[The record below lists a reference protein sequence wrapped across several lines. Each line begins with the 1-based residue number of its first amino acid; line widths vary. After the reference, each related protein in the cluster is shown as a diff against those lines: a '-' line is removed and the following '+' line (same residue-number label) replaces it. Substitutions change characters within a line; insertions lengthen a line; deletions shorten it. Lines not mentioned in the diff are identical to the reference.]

1 MAPKGTPAERVA
13 ELRAAYKAAIA
24 DPTFLAAY
32 KKQFKVIPNFW
43 VGKDAEWLLTD
54 YKKISPEAIA
64 GMKAMAGPAK
74 KKK

>member
-1 MAPKGTPAERVA
+1 MAPKGTSADRVA

-24 DPTFLAAY
+24 DPVFLAGY